1 MTPAL
6 PVIRPAL
13 PADVPAIR
21 DLIHPYAEAR
31 ILLAKDMVDYYEAV
45 QEFFVAEEGS
55 TLVGCGALHVLWQDL
70 AEVRSLAVLPSVRG
84 TGVGH
89 DLLDTLLQRARDLGL
104 SRVFCLTF
112 EVDFFTSHGFEEIEG
127 EIVDAEV
134 FTEMLRSRDDG
145 VAEFLDLARVKPN
158 TLGNTRMLRQL

>member
-112 EVDFFTSHGFEEIEG
+112 EVDFLPATASR
-127 EIVDAEV
+127 
-134 FTEMLRSRDDG
+134 RSR
-145 VAEFLDLARVKPN
+145 ARSS
-158 TLGNTRMLRQL
+158 